1 MKRAI
6 IHLSVCLFV
15 LAAAS
20 IGHSQTSAGNYP
32 SRSVRIVV
40 PYPAGGPTD
49 LIARLVAQKLSE
61 NLGERF
67 YIENVA
73 GASGARAAA
82 MVAAAP
88 ADGYTLLAATNDL
101 AIVPVISKNVQYD
114 PVKNFSPISLV
125 SSSPSVVLVH
135 PSVPAKT
142 MTEFVALARAE
153 PAKYSFASLSLG
165 HNLLN
170 SERLFKLGLKLEIT
184 RVPFTGA
191 APILTSTVAG
201 HTPVAYIGLPSA
213 VPFIKDGRLRALA
226 VAGSKR
232 SPIVPDVPTLS
243 EGGFADQVSEL
254 VIGLVAPAGTPV
266 PVVDLLSREVAK
278 IVALPEIQQRLASFG
293 FTTVGSTPAEFAAQ
307 IRDDTERYQKLVR
320 EEGIKIE

>member
-1 MKRAI
+1 MKRAVTCLCI
-6 IHLSVCLFV
+6 CLFV

-20 IGHSQTSAGNYP
+20 IGHSQTPASNYP
-32 SRSVRIVV
+32 SRSVRIIV

-49 LIARLVAQKLSE
+49 LIARLVAQKLGES
-61 NLGERF
+61 LGQRF

-82 MVAAAP
+82 MAAAAP

-114 PVKNFSPISLV
+114 PIKDFAPISLI

-142 MTEFVALARAE
+142 MSEFVALARAE

-243 EGGFADQVSEL
+243 EGGFKDQVSEL
-254 VIGLVAPAGTPV
+254 VIGLVAPAGTPD
-266 PVVDLLSREVAK
+266 PIVDLLSREVAK
-278 IVALPEIQQRLASFG
+278 IVAQPETQERLANVG
-293 FTTVGSTPAEFAAQ
+293 FTAVGSTRAEFGAQ
-307 IRDDTERYQKLVR
+307 INDDIELYRKLVR
-320 EEGIKIE
+320 DEGIKVE

>member
-1 MKRAI
+1 
-6 IHLSVCLFV
+6 V
-15 LAAAS
+15 LAPAS
-20 IGHSQTSAGNYP
+20 IGHSQTPAINYP
-32 SRSVRIVV
+32 SRSVRIIV

-49 LIARLVAQKLSE
+49 LIARLVAQKLGES
-61 NLGERF
+61 LGQRF

-82 MVAAAP
+82 MAAAAP

-101 AIVPVISKNVQYD
+101 AIVPVISKNVPSD
-114 PVKNFSPISLV
+114 PIKDFAPISLL
-125 SSSPSVVLVH
+125 SASPSVVLVH

-142 MTEFVALARAE
+142 MSEFVALARAE

-243 EGGFADQVSEL
+243 EGGFKDQVSEL
-254 VIGLVAPAGTPV
+254 VIGLVAPAGTPD
-266 PVVDLLSREVAK
+266 PIVDLLSREVAK
-278 IVALPEIQQRLASFG
+278 IVAQPETQERLANVG
-293 FTTVGSTPAEFAAQ
+293 FTAVGSTRAEFGAQ
-307 IRDDTERYQKLVR
+307 IKDDIELYRKLVR
-320 EEGIKIE
+320 DEGIKVE